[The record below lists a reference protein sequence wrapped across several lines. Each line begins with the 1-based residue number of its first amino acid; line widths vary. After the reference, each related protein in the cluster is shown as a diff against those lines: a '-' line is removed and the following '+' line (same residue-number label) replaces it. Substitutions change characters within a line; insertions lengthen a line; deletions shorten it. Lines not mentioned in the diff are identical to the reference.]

1 MRSIIALVLLASA
14 SALPFQ
20 SAAAQ
25 PAPNAAE
32 ARVDGWGRPLTD
44 VPADPAVTYGLL
56 PNGMKYAIRAN
67 STPKGTASIRLYF
80 DVGSMAEGE
89 RERGLAHFIEHMA
102 FNGTTHVPEGEMMKI
117 LERQGLAFGPD
128 TNAMTSFD
136 STIYMLELPKV
147 DEQRLDTAFFLLREV
162 ASEVKFDPGAVERER
177 GVILSEKRSRES
189 FQLRRIVK
197 NLQFHMPQT
206 KLATRL
212 PIGTEEVLKSA
223 TAAELTGLYRR
234 YYRPE
239 NATLVIVG
247 DVDPK
252 QIEAR
257 IRTKFADWAGQGHAG
272 VEPDKG
278 RVDFTRPPAFASF
291 TDPAV
296 ETSAMIT
303 VERPWS
309 DPADTQAERRL
320 ITIRQIGLALLSRRL
335 DKIANAPG
343 SKIIDGAAQEAP
355 AKDLAWSATVSAV
368 AKDGE
373 WQPALTTIE
382 QELRRAIRHGFNQ
395 SELNVQ
401 LADIDGSLENAAQRA
416 NSRTSAALAQSIL
429 GIIDD
434 NSVITEPGFRLDFF
448 REIRPTITVAEV
460 NAEFRKLWTGSQP
473 LVFVTDK
480 KDVSQAALAEAFDAS
495 RKVAVLP
502 AKDNGSVKFAYDSFG
517 PAGKVVAD
525 SRIDDLGIRTLRFA
539 NNVRLNIKKT
549 DFEKGSIRYSV
560 RLAGGQLALPAD
572 KPGLAQMVSMLSPIG
587 ALEKHSAEDLKQILA
602 GHNIQIGFA
611 VGDDAIV
618 TGGTS
623 SPRDFALQMKLS
635 AAFVVH
641 PGYREE
647 AETRWESLVPLIEA
661 QARATPQS
669 VAQMKLPAVLANDD
683 PRFGFPDEDVL
694 KQRKLDEAKALL
706 APLLASAPIEIA
718 VVGDVDEAAVIEAV
732 AQTFG
737 ALPARELQ
745 APAYSEAR
753 KVSFRKA
760 RAPVTLTHSGDADQ
774 ALLAIAW
781 PTDDDDDLERVT
793 GLRLLAEVLKLELT
807 DTLREKLGASYSPA
821 ASSFASDVFDGFGY
835 MMAATTLAPDKI
847 DDVEKAVASLVS
859 QLRSAPVG
867 DDLLARARN
876 PIMERMDRQERENAY
891 WLGLVDEAQSDPE
904 RLERHRKRRSA
915 YASIT
920 PAELQRLAKQYLSSD
935 QTLVVKVISDKLG
948 RPVRTAA
955 APGGKTPAARP

>member
-1 MRSIIALVLLASA
+1 
-14 SALPFQ
+14 
-20 SAAAQ
+20 
-25 PAPNAAE
+25 
-32 ARVDGWGRPLTD
+32 
-44 VPADPAVTYGLL
+44 
-56 PNGMKYAIRAN
+56 
-67 STPKGTASIRLYF
+67 
-80 DVGSMAEGE
+80 
-89 RERGLAHFIEHMA
+89 
-102 FNGTTHVPEGEMMKI
+102 
-117 LERQGLAFGPD
+117 
-128 TNAMTSFD
+128 
-136 STIYMLELPKV
+136 
-147 DEQRLDTAFFLLREV
+147 
-162 ASEVKFDPGAVERER
+162 
-177 GVILSEKRSRES
+177 
-189 FQLRRIVK
+189 
-197 NLQFHMPQT
+197 
-206 KLATRL
+206 
-212 PIGTEEVLKSA
+212 
-223 TAAELTGLYRR
+223 
-234 YYRPE
+234 
-239 NATLVIVG
+239 
-247 DVDPK
+247 
-252 QIEAR
+252 
-257 IRTKFADWAGQGHAG
+257 
-272 VEPDKG
+272 
-278 RVDFTRPPAFASF
+278 
-291 TDPAV
+291 
-296 ETSAMIT
+296 
-303 VERPWS
+303 
-309 DPADTQAERRL
+309 
-320 ITIRQIGLALLSRRL
+320 
-335 DKIANAPG
+335 
-343 SKIIDGAAQEAP
+343 
-355 AKDLAWSATVSAV
+355 
-368 AKDGE
+368 
-373 WQPALTTIE
+373 
-382 QELRRAIRHGFNQ
+382 
-395 SELNVQ
+395 
-401 LADIDGSLENAAQRA
+401 
-416 NSRTSAALAQSIL
+416 
-429 GIIDD
+429 
-434 NSVITEPGFRLDFF
+434 
-448 REIRPTITVAEV
+448 
-460 NAEFRKLWTGSQP
+460 
-473 LVFVTDK
+473 VFVTDK

-602 GHNIQIGFA
+602 GHTIQIGFA

-718 VVGDVDEAAVIEAV
+718 VVGDVDEAAIIEAV
-732 AQTFG
+732 AKTFG

-745 APAYSEAR
+745 APAYSDAR

-774 ALLAIAW
+774 ALIAIAW

-847 DDVEKAVASLVS
+847 DEVEKAVASLVS

-876 PIMERMDRQERENAY
+876 PVMERMDRQERENAY
-891 WLGLVDEAQSDPE
+891 WLGLVDEAQTDPE

-920 PAELQRLAKQYLSSD
+920 PAELQRLARQYLSSD

-948 RPVRTAA
+948 KPVRTAA

>member
-1 MRSIIALVLLASA
+1 MRSIIALVLLAST
-14 SALPFQ
+14 SALPLQ
-20 SAAAQ
+20 GASAQPAASAAASQ
-25 PAPNAAE
+25 
-32 ARVDGWGRPLTD
+32 VDGWGRTLTD
-44 VPADPAVTYGLL
+44 VPADPAVTYGRL

-67 STPKGTASIRLYF
+67 STPKGTASIRLYL
-80 DVGSMAEGE
+80 DVGSIAESE

-128 TNAMTSFD
+128 TNAMTSFE

-162 ASEVKFDPGAVERER
+162 ASEVKFDPEAVDRER
-177 GVILSEKRSRES
+177 GVILSEKRSREN

-197 NLQFHMPQT
+197 NLEFHMPE
-206 KLATRL
+206 ARFANRL
-212 PIGTEEVLKSA
+212 PIGTEDVLKSA
-223 TAAELTGLYRR
+223 TAGDLADLYRR

-252 QIEAR
+252 QVEAKLR
-257 IRTKFADWAGQGHAG
+257 AKFADWTGKGQAGA
-272 VEPDKG
+272 EPDKG
-278 RVDFTRPPAFASF
+278 RVDFSRAADFASF
-291 TDPAV
+291 TDPAI

-303 VERPWS
+303 VERPWDDS
-309 DPADTQAERRL
+309 ADTLTQRRVV
-320 ITIRQIGLALLSRRL
+320 TIRQIGLALLSRRL

-343 SKIIDGAAQEAP
+343 SKIIDAAAQEAP
-355 AKDLAWSATVSAV
+355 GRDLAWSATVSAV

-373 WQPALTTIE
+373 WQAGLTTIE
-382 QELRRAIRHGFNQ
+382 QELRRAVRHGFNQ

-416 NSRTSAALAQSIL
+416 NTRSSPALAQSIL

-434 NSVITEPGFRLDFF
+434 NDFITEPQFRLDFF
-448 REIRPTITVAEV
+448 RKIKPTITVAEV

-480 KDVSQAALAEAFDAS
+480 KAVAKTALAQAFDAS

-502 AKDNGSVKFAYDSFG
+502 MKDNGAVKFAYDSFG
-517 PAGKVVAD
+517 PAGKIVAD
-525 SRIDDLGIRTLRFA
+525 LRIDDLGIRTLRFA

-560 RLAGGQLALPAD
+560 RLAGGQLALPAN
-572 KPGLAQMVSMLSPIG
+572 KPGLAAMVSMLSPIG

-611 VGDDAIV
+611 VSEDAIV

-623 SPRDFALQMKLS
+623 SPRDFALQMKMS
-635 AAFVVH
+635 AAFLTH
-641 PGYREE
+641 PGYRKE
-647 AETRWESLVPLIEA
+647 AETRWESLVPVIEA

-683 PRFGFPDEDVL
+683 PRFGFPDEVVL

-718 VVGDVDEAAVIEAV
+718 VVGDVDEAAVIDAV
-732 AQTFG
+732 GRTFG
-737 ALPARELQ
+737 ALPARELE

-760 RAPVTLTHSGDADQ
+760 LAPVTLTHSGDADQ

-781 PTDDDDDLERVT
+781 PTDDDDDLERVV
-793 GLRLLAEVLKLELT
+793 GLNLLADVLKLELT

-821 ASSFASDVFDGFGY
+821 ASSFASDVFDDFGY
-835 MMAATTLAPDKI
+835 VMAATTLAPDKI
-847 DDVEKAVASLVS
+847 DEVEKAVASLVG
-859 QLRSAPVG
+859 QLQSAPVS

-876 PIMERMDRQERENAY
+876 PVLERIDRQERENGY
-891 WLGLVDEAQSDPE
+891 WLALADEAQTDPD
-904 RLERHRKRRSA
+904 RLERHRKRKAA
-915 YASIT
+915 YTSIT
-920 PAELQRLAKQYLSSD
+920 PEELQRLARQYLSAD
-935 QTLVVKVISDKLG
+935 KTLIVKVVSDKLG
-948 RPVRTAA
+948 KPVQTAA
-955 APGGKTPAARP
+955 APGAKTKVARP